1 MSINKNGVIV
11 DPGGYI
17 FEQAESLI
25 EKFYR
30 FVLRLPNT
38 QPLLFQIGGCEPRS
52 ILDGGK
58 DNRAW
63 YATHMFVCFY
73 PSGEDFGSKFLAAED
88 FHIIS
93 TGTHSDHLVIWPG
106 DANKKVSSGWCTWR
120 SCGAGEAVRG
130 RLQVPFFA
138 RLGECSIFRGL
149 AG

>member
-88 FHIIS
+88 FHIVEES
-93 TGTHSDHLVIWPG
+93 NHGVILEIVLRDMFKNSLG
-106 DANKKVSSGWCTWR
+106 KLRSGND
-120 SCGAGEAVRG
+120 
-130 RLQVPFFA
+130 FD
-138 RLGECSIFRGL
+138 FRVGGL
-149 AG
+149 CVFH